1 MDESDDFVELNYK
14 NSTNKLKIIT
24 GTDGNKSIDIS
35 NLNHDTGF
43 ITYDP
48 GYQNTSAYQSAIS
61 FVDGNK
67 GILRYRGIPIEE
79 LAANSTFVET
89 AYLLIYGNLPGKKE
103 GSIFS
108 KHLNEHSL
116 LHEDMIHFFHNIP
129 QHAHPMATLSM
140 MVNGLSIFYRDVF
153 DLEGEFLDKEP
164 IDITIAR
171 LISTIRTIAAFSYK
185 KYKGEPFVYP
195 RPDLRY
201 CANFLNMMF
210 SNPVRP
216 YEIEEDDVKLLNTLL
231 IIHADHEQNCS
242 TSTVKLVGSSRVNL
256 YASICAGICA
266 LWGPLHGGANQKV
279 IEMLYN
285 IRKENMS
292 IKQVMDKAKN
302 KGEPFRLMGVGHRVY
317 KTFDPRA
324 AILKDICQRRLSH
337 DRKFDPYFE
346 IALELEES
354 LLKDDYFV
362 ERNLYPNVDFYSGLL
377 YRSLGIPTNMFTVMF
392 AIGRMPGW
400 IAQWKEMRD
409 NTSKIGR
416 PRQVYTGKNID
427 HYVPIEEREQNPNK
441 NH

>member
-1 MDESDDFVELNYK
+1 MQDNTDKIELRYK
-14 NSTNKLKIIT
+14 EHIKHLHIIQ
-24 GTDGNKSIDIS
+24 GTDGNKAVDIS
-35 NLNHDTGF
+35 NLKKETGF

-48 GYQNTSAYQSAIS
+48 GYQNTSAYKSEVS
-61 FVDGNK
+61 FVDGGK

-79 LAANSTFVET
+79 LAEKSTFVET
-89 AYLLIYGNLPGKKE
+89 AYLLIYGHLPEKKE
-103 GSIFS
+103 LNQFS
-108 KHLNEHSL
+108 RHLNEYSL
-116 LHEDMIHFFHNIP
+116 LHEDMVHFFHNIP

-140 MVNGLSIFYRDVF
+140 MVNGLSIFYSEVF
-153 DLEGEFLDKEP
+153 DLEGQFSGKEP
-164 IDITIAR
+164 LDITIAR

-201 CANFLNMMF
+201 SANFLNMMF
-210 SNPVRP
+210 SNPVSP
-216 YEIEEDDVKLLNTLL
+216 YEINEDDVKLMNILL
-231 IIHADHEQNCS
+231 TIHADHEQNCS

-285 IRKENMS
+285 IRRDNLT
-292 IKQVMDKAKN
+292 IDDVMAKAKSKN
-302 KGEPFRLMGVGHRVY
+302 EPFRLMGVGHRVY

-324 AILKDICQRRLSH
+324 KILKDICAKRLTN
-337 DRKFDPYFE
+337 DKKLDPYFE
-346 IALELEES
+346 IALELEEK
-354 LLKDDYFV
+354 LLKDEYFI

-392 AIGRMPGW
+392 AIGRIPGW

-409 NTSKIGR
+409 STSKIGR
-416 PRQVYTGKNID
+416 PRQVYVGNELS
-427 HYVPIEEREQNPNK
+427 HYVPIEDRTPRR
-441 NH
+441 

>member
-1 MDESDDFVELNYK
+1 MEKTDDFVEFRYK
-14 NSTNKLKIIT
+14 DYTRKFKIIH
-24 GTDGNKSIDIS
+24 GSDGNKAVDIG
-35 NLNHDTGF
+35 NLKQDTGF

-48 GYQNTSAYQSAIS
+48 GYQNTSAYQSEIS
-61 FVDGNK
+61 FVDGEK
-67 GILRYRGIPIEE
+67 GILRYRGVPIEE
-79 LAANSTFVET
+79 LAINSTFVET
-89 AYLLIYGNLPGKKE
+89 AYLLIYGKLPDKKE
-103 GSIFS
+103 LSLFS
-108 KHLNEHSL
+108 RHLNEYSL

-129 QHAHPMATLSM
+129 QQAHPMATLSM

-153 DLEGEFLDKEP
+153 DLEGEFIGKEP
-164 IDITIAR
+164 LDITISR

-210 SNPVRP
+210 SSPVKP

-231 IIHADHEQNCS
+231 ILHADHEQNCS

-285 IRKENMS
+285 IKKENLT
-292 IKQVMDKAKN
+292 IKDVMDKAKS
-302 KGEPFRLMGVGHRVY
+302 KSEPFRLMGVGHRVY

-324 AILKDICQRRLSH
+324 AILKDICMKRLTKNK
-337 DRKFDPYFE
+337 RLDPYLE
-346 IALELEES
+346 TALELEEA
-354 LLKDDYFV
+354 LLKDDYFL

-392 AIGRMPGW
+392 AIGRLPGW
-400 IAQWKEMRD
+400 VAQWKEMRD
-409 NTSKIGR
+409 STSKIGR
-416 PRQVYTGKNID
+416 PRQVYTGKEIE
-427 HYVPIEEREQNPNK
+427 HYVPIEERSVAD
-441 NH
+441 